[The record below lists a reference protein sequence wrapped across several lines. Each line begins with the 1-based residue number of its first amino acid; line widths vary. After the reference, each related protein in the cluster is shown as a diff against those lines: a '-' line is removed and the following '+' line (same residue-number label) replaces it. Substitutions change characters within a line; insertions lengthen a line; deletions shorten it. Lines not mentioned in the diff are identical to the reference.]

1 MSYLTMFRN
10 WKDIEE
16 FDPRAVI
23 FSEREPADV
32 VYVILS
38 GDVELTLHGKSL
50 GTEGEGSIIGEMAML
65 DAATRNATATALS
78 SVKLARLDREQ
89 FQKMIGENAEFSFRA
104 MTVLANRLRA
114 VDRFIISHMDE
125 KDVEE

>member
-1 MSYLTMFRN
+1 MFRH

-16 FDPRAVI
+16 FDPQAVI
-23 FSEREPADV
+23 FSEGDPADA

-38 GDVELTLHGKSL
+38 GEVELALRGQSL
-50 GTEGEGSIIGEMAML
+50 GTESEGSLIGEMALL
-65 DAATRNATATALS
+65 DSASRNATAVARTR
-78 SVKLARLDREQ
+78 VKLARLDRAQ

-114 VDRFIISHMDE
+114 VDRVIISQMED
-125 KDVEE
+125 KNVVE

>member
-78 SVKLARLDREQ
+78 RVKLARLDRGQ
-89 FQKMIGENAEFSFRA
+89 FQKMIGENPEFSFRA

>member
-1 MSYLTMFRN
+1 MSFLTMFRN

-16 FDPRAVI
+16 FDPQAVI

-38 GDVELTLHGKSL
+38 GDVELTLHGKPL
-50 GTEGEGSIIGEMAML
+50 GTEGAGSIIGEMAML
-65 DAATRNATATALS
+65 EAATRNATATARNH
-78 SVKLARLDREQ
+78 VKLARLDRGQ
-89 FQKMIGENAEFSFRA
+89 FQKMIGESAEFSFRA

-114 VDRFIISHMDE
+114 VDGFIISQMND
-125 KDVEE
+125 KGAAD

>member
-114 VDRFIISHMDE
+114 VDRFIISQMEE
-125 KDVEE
+125 KGVAG

>member
-1 MSYLTMFRN
+1 MSFLTMFRH

-16 FDPRAVI
+16 FDPQAVI
-23 FSEREPADV
+23 FSEGDPADA

-38 GDVELTLHGKSL
+38 GEVELALRGQSL
-50 GTEGEGSIIGEMAML
+50 GTESEGSLIGEMALL
-65 DAATRNATATALS
+65 DSASRNATAVARTR
-78 SVKLARLDREQ
+78 VKLARLDRAQ

-114 VDRFIISHMDE
+114 VDRVIISQMEDKNVAE
-125 KDVEE
+125 